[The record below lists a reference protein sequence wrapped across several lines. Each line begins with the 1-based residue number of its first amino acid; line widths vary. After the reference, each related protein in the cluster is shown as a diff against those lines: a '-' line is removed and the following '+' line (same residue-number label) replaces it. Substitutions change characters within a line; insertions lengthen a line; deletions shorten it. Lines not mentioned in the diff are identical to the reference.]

1 MLLIVLYHRCHE
13 VVLIRG
19 MSFNTT
25 LIQICRTWA
34 LRPSSSSTTESGVAL
49 AKERNRRGKMEA

>member
-1 MLLIVLYHRCHE
+1 
-13 VVLIRG
+13 